1 MTTTNTARMTA
12 DQFWDWC
19 QLPENENRRYELN
32 RGRVVEVPSPDCL
45 HGVICGW
52 VAHLLWSY
60 VLTRGQGR
68 VATNDTGIL
77 VSRNPDTLR
86 GPDIMLFAEALP
98 IERLNPRYSDE
109 VPRLVVE
116 VRSPSDNF
124 SRMLERVTQYLGH
137 GVPLVW
143 LVDPLEQAITV
154 FRGQEFHRVLDETDL
169 LTGNGILP
177 ELSIPV
183 AQIFQLPGTSDGG
196 AASNG

>member
-32 RGRVVEVPSPDCL
+32 RGRVVEVPSPGCL

-60 VLTRGQGR
+60 VLSRGAGR
-68 VATNDTGIL
+68 VATNDTGLL
-77 VSRNPDTLR
+77 VHRNPDTLR
-86 GPDIMLFAEALP
+86 GPDIMMFEQAHA
-98 IERLNPRYSDE
+98 IEQLNPRYTDE
-109 VPRLVVE
+109 VPLLVVE

-124 SRMLERVTQYLGH
+124 SRMMERSSQYLSR

-143 LVDPLEQAITV
+143 LVDPLERAITV
-154 FRGQEFHRVLDETDL
+154 FRGQEFHRVLDETDV
-169 LTGNGILP
+169 LTGNGVLP
-177 ELSIPV
+177 NLTIPV
-183 AQIFQLPGTSDGG
+183 AQIFHLPGTSTGEVT
-196 AASNG
+196 S